1 MGHGKLGKSWNLSLS
16 VYRPGKS
23 WNLIVGRGKSWEII
37 VCILPK
43 LLQLLKQDKIK
54 YRQVMSENTWKQG

>member
-1 MGHGKLGKSWNLSLS
+1 MGHEKPGKSWNLSLS
-16 VYRPGKS
+16 VCRPGKS
-23 WNLIVGRGKSWEII
+23 WNLIVGRGKSREII